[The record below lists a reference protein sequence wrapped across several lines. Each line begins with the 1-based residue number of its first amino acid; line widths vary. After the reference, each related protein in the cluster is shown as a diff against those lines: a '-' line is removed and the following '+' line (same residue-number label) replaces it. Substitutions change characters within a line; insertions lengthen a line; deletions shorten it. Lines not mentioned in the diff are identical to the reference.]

1 MQYKDWEKM
10 TVDEQERLLKQTM
23 FEQMRS
29 RGSYN
34 YPGGD
39 EMQEYG
45 IIHSSRKPEAYY
57 DDIEEVS
64 NV

>member
-1 MQYKDWEKM
+1 M